1 MNASRQSAPFT
12 IYLFEKTA
20 DHRTPA
26 WRRYRSVAT
35 LEEARREMK
44 ALYETGNYQKI
55 EIQKQRFC
63 RRRQR
68 PVNTTLIVLGDQQGR
83 ARTMT
88 QSFLKPWRAA

>member
-1 MNASRQSAPFT
+1 MTAPQPSVPYT

-26 WRRYRSVAT
+26 WRRHRSVAT

-44 ALYETGNYQKI
+44 ALYETGNYQKV
-55 EIQKQRFC
+55 EIHKQRFC

-68 PVNTTLIVLGDQQGR
+68 PVNTTVIVLGDRHGR
-83 ARTMT
+83 ARATP
-88 QSFLKPWRAA
+88 QSFLKSLRTN